1 VRRAALGVTIGWGLV
16 FLGVTVA
23 SGAGMMRMVVADLPY
38 DRVFAA
44 AMRAVEGYPIERV
57 ADGVIV
63 TGWLSRAPRPDEPGF
78 ERVEERVTLRVE
90 PFGARITRVTVEVD
104 ARGWRGD
111 GFRPIGD
118 TRGTAREVLARL
130 REAQG

>member
-1 VRRAALGVTIGWGLV
+1 MRRAALGLTIGWGLV
-16 FLGVTVA
+16 LLGVSVA

-44 AMRAVEGYPIERV
+44 AMRSVEGYPIERV

-63 TGWLSRAPRPDEPGF
+63 TGWLWRAPRPDEPGF

-90 PFGARITRVTVEVD
+90 PFGERITRVTVEVD

-111 GFRPIGD
+111 TFRPIGD